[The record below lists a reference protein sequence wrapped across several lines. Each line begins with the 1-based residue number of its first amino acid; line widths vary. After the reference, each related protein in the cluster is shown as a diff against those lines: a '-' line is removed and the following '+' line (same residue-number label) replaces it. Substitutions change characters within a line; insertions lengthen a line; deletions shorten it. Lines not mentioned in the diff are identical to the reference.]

1 MGSVLKM
8 CFYVTTDAMLIP
20 QELLQTLVNQLTD
33 RHLLRLWRTGAKIA
47 VVTAKDD
54 ELTDVSQ

>member
-1 MGSVLKM
+1 MGGDYSLI
-8 CFYVTTDAMLIP
+8 LIP

-33 RHLLRLWRTGAKIA
+33 RHLLRLWRTGARVA
-47 VVTAKDD
+47 VVTANDD

>member
-1 MGSVLKM
+1 MGSVLQM
-8 CFYVTTDAMLIP
+8 CFDVTTDAMLIP